1 MSAFVVG
8 AVPAADQEDGNG
20 DLRQA
25 PELDRSAD
33 LGRELARDGV
43 DGRDATPPRGLGPER
58 SDLLIGEH
66 HHLPEQDVEGRAD
79 RLGEPDLHPFDDA
92 CWQLAGGGLRRGL
105 VEQQAA
111 DVRGEQ
117 GGTDRARRAERV
129 AVDDDADPDD
139 ASASTTAATSS
150 NSRAT

>member
-1 MSAFVVG
+1 MILSLQDDYPCVWKGMGDRLGVGLHVVG

-66 HHLPEQDVEGRAD
+66 HHLPEQDVEGR
-79 RLGEPDLHPFDDA
+79 
-92 CWQLAGGGLRRGL
+92 LAI
-105 VEQQAA
+105 
-111 DVRGEQ
+111 
-117 GGTDRARRAERV
+117 
-129 AVDDDADPDD
+129 
-139 ASASTTAATSS
+139 ASASPTSIRSTTPAGNSPAAACVEGS
-150 NSRAT
+150 